1 MPRLACLSSLDLSGN
16 DVAKPACWAERV
28 KGEWP
33 NLTHLDLSRNHLDTS
48 FFGQLKN
55 AKWPLLGSL
64 NLHSALY
71 QVSATAQAQHEA
83 LQGIVQCDWHHL
95 QSLGLASCGLNP
107 EAMQTI
113 CQAQCGIWL
122 GSPPQDHL
130 ACGLSDCLSSAV
142 QFPVFQNLVYEL
154 TAGQVGSGFAW
165 KIYICCAA
173 ATPVS
178 GTRVA
183 SGLHPERRK
192 GYFLFASG
200 HSLKH

>member
-113 CQAQCGIWL
+113 CQAQWSNLRVVDVTANSMSGDAMRYL
-122 GSPPQDHL
+122 AGKSPTGPPSL
-130 ACGLSDCLSSAV
+130 WFKRL
-142 QFPVFQNLVYEL
+142 PVFGSSIPGFSEL
-154 TAGQVGSGFAW
+154 G
-165 KIYICCAA
+165 I
-173 ATPVS
+173 
-178 GTRVA
+178 
-183 SGLHPERRK
+183 
-192 GYFLFASG
+192 
-200 HSLKH
+200 